1 MLKRLILIVGLGA
14 ALVGSVYLA
23 KIASQERMIDTLD
36 RGTLGYGQGSTTD

>member
-23 KIASQERMIDTLD
+23 KIATQDRMLDTQ
-36 RGTLGYGQGSTTD
+36 GWTTSGYALTPD